1 MGLRF
6 WNALAVVLVLAGCGS
21 ADETNL
27 PAADRRAGGDV
38 AQPAANAEASAPAT
52 AATGRQYVELV
63 GASDLYEIESAR
75 LAQQK
80 ARRLEVRE
88 FAGMLLAEHRRST
101 AALERAAARAQ
112 PPIPIAPALN
122 AEQQANLQALGA
134 ARGATFDPVWM
145 RQQVNAHE
153 QALTLVTAYA
163 ASGEIEALRQHAASV
178 AGPIQ
183 QHLARARALEVPAP
197 RPKQ

>member
-6 WNALAVVLVLAGCGS
+6 WNALAVVPALAGCGT
-21 ADETNL
+21 ADQPNQA
-27 PAADRRAGGDV
+27 AADRQARGNV
-38 AQPAANAEASAPAT
+38 ARPAANAAAPAPAT
-52 AATGRQYVELV
+52 AATGRQYVELA
-63 GASDLYEIESAR
+63 GAGDLYEIESAR

-80 ARRLEVRE
+80 ARRPEVRE

-112 PPIPIAPALN
+112 PPIRTGPALN
-122 AEQQANLQALGA
+122 AEQQANLQALAA
-134 ARGATFDPVWM
+134 ARGATFDPVWL

-163 ASGEIEALRQHAASV
+163 ASGEVEALRQHAASV

-183 QHLARARALEVPAP
+183 RHLARARELEVPAP